1 MDLFTL
7 GTKLYDCRRKINYRC
22 VLVFMVC
29 SMMHHG
35 ESKALQE
42 FLQQTEMRKR
52 FFAAHPQVF
61 AQLTRQ
67 FFFRNSRAAE
77 RLTAIMQTFQVM
89 ERSFSDKAL
98 EYLYLDEQKP
108 LHLWEMPYGEEHTLS
123 LEMFFRNGEIREGS
137 MTLALCLDGEF
148 VYHINFWC
156 RRREKSKFFILAA
169 IKVPSMVWKS
179 TKSLRRLFLATVQ
192 RTLFCMLCV
201 FWRKNWRWMNSGLC
215 RIMVFMRITIS
226 AKIASCWFPMI
237 SSGRNAAGRLW
248 QINVSLHCRSLN
260 RVRRWRRFR
269 RESGQSIVNALL
281 FWMRWRKIC
290 RRRCKRIFGNF
301 SILPAFMKNSLTRSL
316 DRRILYT

>member
-22 VLVFMVC
+22 VLVFMVR

-156 RRREKSKFFILAA
+156 AQEGEKQVLYIGCHQGSKHGLEVNKELTKAFFGYRPKNFILYA
-169 IKVPSMVWKS
+169 
-179 TKSLRRLFLATVQ
+179 LRILAKELAVDEL
-192 RTLFCMLCV
+192 RAVSNYGFYANNHI
-201 FWRKNWRWMNSGLC
+201 RKNRKLLVSYDKFWKECGGE
-215 RIMVFMRITIS
+215 IM
-226 AKIASCWFPMI
+226 AD
-237 SSGRNAAGRLW
+237 
-248 QINVSLHCRSLN
+248 Q
-260 RVRRWRRFR
+260 RFFTLPLIEPR
-269 RESGQSIVNALL
+269 KTMEEVPTRKRAVYRKRFAFLDALEEDL
-281 FWMRWRKIC
+281 QKTLQ
-290 RRRCKRIFGNF
+290 KNF
-301 SILPAFMKNSLTRSL
+301 R
-316 DRRILYT
+316 

>member
-22 VLVFMVC
+22 VLVFMVR

-77 RLTAIMQTFQVM
+77 RLTAITQTFQVM

-156 RRREKSKFFILAA
+156 AQEGEKQVLYIGCHQGSKHGLEVNKELTKAFFGYRPKNFILYA
-169 IKVPSMVWKS
+169 
-179 TKSLRRLFLATVQ
+179 LRILAKELAVDEL
-192 RTLFCMLCV
+192 RAVSNYGFYANNHI
-201 FWRKNWRWMNSGLC
+201 RKNRKLLVSYDKFWKECGGE
-215 RIMVFMRITIS
+215 IM
-226 AKIASCWFPMI
+226 AD
-237 SSGRNAAGRLW
+237 
-248 QINVSLHCRSLN
+248 Q
-260 RVRRWRRFR
+260 RFFTR
-269 RESGQSIVNALL
+269 PLIEPRKTMEEVPTRKRAVYRKRFAFLDALEEDL
-281 FWMRWRKIC
+281 RKALQ
-290 RRRCKRIFGNF
+290 KNF
-301 SILPAFMKNSLTRSL
+301 H
-316 DRRILYT
+316 

>member
-156 RRREKSKFFILAA
+156 AQEGEKQVLYIGCHQGSKHGLEVNKELTKAFFGYRPKNFILYALSILA
-169 IKVPSMVWKS
+169 KELAVDE
-179 TKSLRRLFLATVQ
+179 LRAVSNYGFYANNHI
-192 RTLFCMLCV
+192 
-201 FWRKNWRWMNSGLC
+201 RKNRKLLVSYDKFWKECGGE
-215 RIMVFMRITIS
+215 IM
-226 AKIASCWFPMI
+226 AD
-237 SSGRNAAGRLW
+237 
-248 QINVSLHCRSLN
+248 Q
-260 RVRRWRRFR
+260 RFFTLPLIEPR
-269 RESGQSIVNALL
+269 KTMEEVPTRKRAVYRKRFAFLDALEEDL
-281 FWMRWRKIC
+281 QKTLQ
-290 RRRCKRIFGNF
+290 KNF
-301 SILPAFMKNSLTRSL
+301 R
-316 DRRILYT
+316 

>member
-22 VLVFMVC
+22 VLVFMVR

-42 FLQQTEMRKR
+42 FLQQTGMRKR

-77 RLTAIMQTFQVM
+77 RLTAITQTFQVM

-156 RRREKSKFFILAA
+156 AQEGEKQVLYIGCHQGSKHGLEVNKELTKAFFGYRPKNFILYA
-169 IKVPSMVWKS
+169 
-179 TKSLRRLFLATVQ
+179 LRILAKELAVDEL
-192 RTLFCMLCV
+192 RAVSNYGFYANNHI
-201 FWRKNWRWMNSGLC
+201 RKNRKLLVSYDKFWKECGGE
-215 RIMVFMRITIS
+215 IM
-226 AKIASCWFPMI
+226 AD
-237 SSGRNAAGRLW
+237 
-248 QINVSLHCRSLN
+248 Q
-260 RVRRWRRFR
+260 RFFTLPLIEPR
-269 RESGQSIVNALL
+269 KTMEEVPTRKRAVYRKRFAFLDALEEDL
-281 FWMRWRKIC
+281 QKTLQ
-290 RRRCKRIFGNF
+290 KNF
-301 SILPAFMKNSLTRSL
+301 R
-316 DRRILYT
+316 

>member
-77 RLTAIMQTFQVM
+77 RLTAITQTFQVM

-156 RRREKSKFFILAA
+156 AQEGEKQVLYIGCHQGSKHGLEVNKELTKAFFGYRPKNFILYA
-169 IKVPSMVWKS
+169 
-179 TKSLRRLFLATVQ
+179 LRILAKELAVDEL
-192 RTLFCMLCV
+192 RAVSNYGFYANNHI
-201 FWRKNWRWMNSGLC
+201 RKNRKLLVSYDKFWKECGGE
-215 RIMVFMRITIS
+215 IM
-226 AKIASCWFPMI
+226 AD
-237 SSGRNAAGRLW
+237 
-248 QINVSLHCRSLN
+248 Q
-260 RVRRWRRFR
+260 RFFTLPLIEPR
-269 RESGQSIVNALL
+269 KTMEEVPTRKRAVYRKRFAFLDALEEDL
-281 FWMRWRKIC
+281 QKTLQ
-290 RRRCKRIFGNF
+290 KNF
-301 SILPAFMKNSLTRSL
+301 R
-316 DRRILYT
+316 

>member
-22 VLVFMVC
+22 VLVFMVR

-77 RLTAIMQTFQVM
+77 RLTAITQTFQVM

-156 RRREKSKFFILAA
+156 AQEGEKQVLYIGCHQGSKHGLEVNKELKKAFFGYRPKNFILYA
-169 IKVPSMVWKS
+169 
-179 TKSLRRLFLATVQ
+179 LRILAKELAVDEL
-192 RTLFCMLCV
+192 RAVSNYGFYANNHI
-201 FWRKNWRWMNSGLC
+201 RKNRKLLVSYDKFWKECGGE
-215 RIMVFMRITIS
+215 IM
-226 AKIASCWFPMI
+226 AD
-237 SSGRNAAGRLW
+237 
-248 QINVSLHCRSLN
+248 Q
-260 RVRRWRRFR
+260 RFFTLPLIEPR
-269 RESGQSIVNALL
+269 KTMEEVPTRKRAVYRKRFAFLDALEEDL
-281 FWMRWRKIC
+281 QKTLQ
-290 RRRCKRIFGNF
+290 KNF
-301 SILPAFMKNSLTRSL
+301 R
-316 DRRILYT
+316 

>member
-22 VLVFMVC
+22 VLVFMVR

-77 RLTAIMQTFQVM
+77 RLTAITQTFQVM

-123 LEMFFRNGEIREGS
+123 LEMFFRNGEILEGS

-156 RRREKSKFFILAA
+156 AQEGEKQVLYIGCHQGSKHGLEVNKELTKAFFGYRPKNFILYA
-169 IKVPSMVWKS
+169 
-179 TKSLRRLFLATVQ
+179 LRILAKELAVDEL
-192 RTLFCMLCV
+192 RAVSNYGFYANNHI
-201 FWRKNWRWMNSGLC
+201 RKNRKLLVSYDKFWKECGGE
-215 RIMVFMRITIS
+215 IM
-226 AKIASCWFPMI
+226 AD
-237 SSGRNAAGRLW
+237 
-248 QINVSLHCRSLN
+248 Q
-260 RVRRWRRFR
+260 RFFTLPLIEPR
-269 RESGQSIVNALL
+269 KTMEEVPTRKRAVYRKRFAFLDALEEDL
-281 FWMRWRKIC
+281 QKTLQ
-290 RRRCKRIFGNF
+290 KNF
-301 SILPAFMKNSLTRSL
+301 R
-316 DRRILYT
+316 

>member
-156 RRREKSKFFILAA
+156 AQEGEKQVLYIGCHQGSKHGLEVNKELTKAFFGYRPKNFILYA
-169 IKVPSMVWKS
+169 
-179 TKSLRRLFLATVQ
+179 LRILAKELAVDEL
-192 RTLFCMLCV
+192 RAVSNYGFYANNHI
-201 FWRKNWRWMNSGLC
+201 RKNRKLLVSYDKFWKECGGE
-215 RIMVFMRITIS
+215 IM
-226 AKIASCWFPMI
+226 AD
-237 SSGRNAAGRLW
+237 
-248 QINVSLHCRSLN
+248 Q
-260 RVRRWRRFR
+260 RFFTLPLIEPR
-269 RESGQSIVNALL
+269 KTMEEVPTRKRAVYRKRFAFLDALEEDL
-281 FWMRWRKIC
+281 QKTLQ
-290 RRRCKRIFGNF
+290 KNF
-301 SILPAFMKNSLTRSL
+301 R
-316 DRRILYT
+316 

>member
-22 VLVFMVC
+22 VLVFMVR

-77 RLTAIMQTFQVM
+77 RLTAITQTFQVI

-123 LEMFFRNGEIREGS
+123 LEMFFRNGEIREGA

-156 RRREKSKFFILAA
+156 AQEGEKQVLYIGCHQGSKHGLEVNKELTKAFFGYRPKNFILYA
-169 IKVPSMVWKS
+169 
-179 TKSLRRLFLATVQ
+179 LRILAKELAVDEL
-192 RTLFCMLCV
+192 RAVSNYGFYANNHI
-201 FWRKNWRWMNSGLC
+201 RKNRKLLVSYDKFWKECGGE
-215 RIMVFMRITIS
+215 IM
-226 AKIASCWFPMI
+226 AD
-237 SSGRNAAGRLW
+237 
-248 QINVSLHCRSLN
+248 Q
-260 RVRRWRRFR
+260 RFFTLPLIEPR
-269 RESGQSIVNALL
+269 KTMEEVPTRKRAVYRKRFAFLDALEEDL
-281 FWMRWRKIC
+281 QKTLQ
-290 RRRCKRIFGNF
+290 KNF
-301 SILPAFMKNSLTRSL
+301 R
-316 DRRILYT
+316 

>member
-22 VLVFMVC
+22 VLVFMVR

-77 RLTAIMQTFQVM
+77 RLTAITQTFQVS

-156 RRREKSKFFILAA
+156 AQEGEKQVLYIGCNQGSKHGLEVNKELTKAFFGYRPKNFILY
-169 IKVPSMVWKS
+169 
-179 TKSLRRLFLATVQ
+179 
-192 RTLFCMLCV
+192 
-201 FWRKNWRWMNSGLC
+201 
-215 RIMVFMRITIS
+215 
-226 AKIASCWFPMI
+226 
-237 SSGRNAAGRLW
+237 
-248 QINVSLHCRSLN
+248 
-260 RVRRWRRFR
+260 
-269 RESGQSIVNALL
+269 AL
-281 FWMRWRKIC
+281 
-290 RRRCKRIFGNF
+290 
-301 SILPAFMKNSLTRSL
+301 
-316 DRRILYT
+316 RILAKELAVDELRAVSNYGFYANNHIRENRKLLVSYDKFWKECGGEIMADQRFFTLPLIEPRKTMEEVPTRKRAVYRKRFAFLDALEEDLQKTLQKNFR

>member
-22 VLVFMVC
+22 VLVFMVR

-42 FLQQTEMRKR
+42 FRQQTEMRKR
-52 FFAAHPQVF
+52 FFAAHPQVI

-77 RLTAIMQTFQVM
+77 RLTAITQTFQVI

-156 RRREKSKFFILAA
+156 AQEGEKQVLYIGCHQGSKHGLEVNKELTKAFFGYRPKNFILYA
-169 IKVPSMVWKS
+169 
-179 TKSLRRLFLATVQ
+179 LRILAKELAVDEL
-192 RTLFCMLCV
+192 RAVSNYGFYANNHI
-201 FWRKNWRWMNSGLC
+201 RKNRKLLVSYDKFWKECGGE
-215 RIMVFMRITIS
+215 IM
-226 AKIASCWFPMI
+226 AD
-237 SSGRNAAGRLW
+237 
-248 QINVSLHCRSLN
+248 Q
-260 RVRRWRRFR
+260 RFFTLPLIEPR
-269 RESGQSIVNALL
+269 KTMEEVPTRKRAVYRKRFAFLDALEEDL
-281 FWMRWRKIC
+281 QKTLQ
-290 RRRCKRIFGNF
+290 KNF
-301 SILPAFMKNSLTRSL
+301 R
-316 DRRILYT
+316 

>member
-22 VLVFMVC
+22 VLVFMVR

-77 RLTAIMQTFQVM
+77 RLTAITQTFQVM

-137 MTLALCLDGEF
+137 MTLALCLDGEV

-156 RRREKSKFFILAA
+156 AQEGEKQVLYIGCHQGSKHGLEVNKELTKAFFGYRPKNFILYA
-169 IKVPSMVWKS
+169 
-179 TKSLRRLFLATVQ
+179 LRILAKELAVDEL
-192 RTLFCMLCV
+192 RAVSNYGFYANNHI
-201 FWRKNWRWMNSGLC
+201 RKNRKLLVSYDKFWKECGGE
-215 RIMVFMRITIS
+215 IM
-226 AKIASCWFPMI
+226 AD
-237 SSGRNAAGRLW
+237 
-248 QINVSLHCRSLN
+248 Q
-260 RVRRWRRFR
+260 RFFTLPLIEPR
-269 RESGQSIVNALL
+269 KTMEEVPTRKRAVYRKRFAFLDALEEDL
-281 FWMRWRKIC
+281 QKTLQ
-290 RRRCKRIFGNF
+290 KNF
-301 SILPAFMKNSLTRSL
+301 R
-316 DRRILYT
+316 

>member
-22 VLVFMVC
+22 VLVFMVR

-77 RLTAIMQTFQVM
+77 RLTAITQTFQVM

-156 RRREKSKFFILAA
+156 AQEGEKQVLYIGCHQGSKHGLEVNKELTKAFFGYRPKNFILYA
-169 IKVPSMVWKS
+169 
-179 TKSLRRLFLATVQ
+179 LRILAKELAVDEL
-192 RTLFCMLCV
+192 RAVSNYGFYANNHI
-201 FWRKNWRWMNSGLC
+201 RKNRKLLVSYDKFWKECGGE
-215 RIMVFMRITIS
+215 IM
-226 AKIASCWFPMI
+226 AD
-237 SSGRNAAGRLW
+237 
-248 QINVSLHCRSLN
+248 Q
-260 RVRRWRRFR
+260 RFFTR
-269 RESGQSIVNALL
+269 PLIEPRKTMEEVPTRKRAVYRKRFAFLDALEEDL
-281 FWMRWRKIC
+281 QKTLQ
-290 RRRCKRIFGNF
+290 KNF
-301 SILPAFMKNSLTRSL
+301 R
-316 DRRILYT
+316 

>member
-22 VLVFMVC
+22 VLVFMVR

-77 RLTAIMQTFQVM
+77 RLTAITQTFQVM

-156 RRREKSKFFILAA
+156 AQEGEKQVLYIGCHQGSKHGLEVNKELTKAFFGYRPKNFILYA
-169 IKVPSMVWKS
+169 
-179 TKSLRRLFLATVQ
+179 LRILTRELAVDEL
-192 RTLFCMLCV
+192 RAVSNYGFYANNHI
-201 FWRKNWRWMNSGLC
+201 RKNRKLLVSYDKFWKECGGE
-215 RIMVFMRITIS
+215 IM
-226 AKIASCWFPMI
+226 AD
-237 SSGRNAAGRLW
+237 
-248 QINVSLHCRSLN
+248 Q
-260 RVRRWRRFR
+260 RFFTLPIIEPR
-269 RESGQSIVNALL
+269 KTMEEVPTRKRAVYRKRFAFLDALEEDL
-281 FWMRWRKIC
+281 RKALQ
-290 RRRCKRIFGNF
+290 KNF
-301 SILPAFMKNSLTRSL
+301 H
-316 DRRILYT
+316 

>member
-22 VLVFMVC
+22 VLVFMVR
-29 SMMHHG
+29 SMLHHD

-77 RLTAIMQTFQVM
+77 RLTAITQTFRVM
-89 ERSFSDKAL
+89 EKSFSDTAM

-156 RRREKSKFFILAA
+156 AQEGEKQVLYIGCHQGSKHGLEVNKELTKAFFGYRPKNFILYA
-169 IKVPSMVWKS
+169 
-179 TKSLRRLFLATVQ
+179 LRILAKELAVDEL
-192 RTLFCMLCV
+192 RAVSNYGFYANNHI
-201 FWRKNWRWMNSGLC
+201 RKNRKLLVSYDKFWKECGGE
-215 RIMVFMRITIS
+215 IM
-226 AKIASCWFPMI
+226 AD
-237 SSGRNAAGRLW
+237 
-248 QINVSLHCRSLN
+248 Q
-260 RVRRWRRFR
+260 RFFTLPLIEPR
-269 RESGQSIVNALL
+269 KTMEEVPTRKRAVYRKRFAFLDALEEDL
-281 FWMRWRKIC
+281 QKTLQ
-290 RRRCKRIFGNF
+290 KNF
-301 SILPAFMKNSLTRSL
+301 R
-316 DRRILYT
+316 

>member
-22 VLVFMVC
+22 VLVFMVR
-29 SMMHHG
+29 SMLHHD

-77 RLTAIMQTFQVM
+77 RLTAITQTFRVM
-89 ERSFSDKAL
+89 EKSFSDTAM

-156 RRREKSKFFILAA
+156 TREGEKQVLYIGCHQGSKHGLEVNKELTKAFFGYRPKNFILYA
-169 IKVPSMVWKS
+169 
-179 TKSLRRLFLATVQ
+179 LRILTRELAVDEL
-192 RTLFCMLCV
+192 RAVSNYGFYANNHI
-201 FWRKNWRWMNSGLC
+201 RKNRKLLVSYDKFWKECGGE
-215 RIMVFMRITIS
+215 IM
-226 AKIASCWFPMI
+226 AD
-237 SSGRNAAGRLW
+237 
-248 QINVSLHCRSLN
+248 Q
-260 RVRRWRRFR
+260 RFFTLPIIEPR
-269 RESGQSIVNALL
+269 KTMEEVPTRKRAVYRKRFAFLDALEEDL
-281 FWMRWRKIC
+281 RKALQ
-290 RRRCKRIFGNF
+290 KNF
-301 SILPAFMKNSLTRSL
+301 H
-316 DRRILYT
+316 

>member
-22 VLVFMVC
+22 VLVFMVR

-77 RLTAIMQTFQVM
+77 RLTAITQTFQVM

-156 RRREKSKFFILAA
+156 AQEGEKQVLYIGCHQGSKHGLEVNKELTKAFFGYRPKNFILYA
-169 IKVPSMVWKS
+169 
-179 TKSLRRLFLATVQ
+179 LRILAKELAVDEL
-192 RTLFCMLCV
+192 RAVSNYGFYANNHI
-201 FWRKNWRWMNSGLC
+201 RKNRKLLVSYDKFWKECGGE
-215 RIMVFMRITIS
+215 IM
-226 AKIASCWFPMI
+226 AD
-237 SSGRNAAGRLW
+237 
-248 QINVSLHCRSLN
+248 Q
-260 RVRRWRRFR
+260 RFFTLPLIEPR
-269 RESGQSIVNALL
+269 KTMEEVPTRKRAVYRKRFAFLDALEEDL
-281 FWMRWRKIC
+281 QKTLQ
-290 RRRCKRIFGNF
+290 KNF
-301 SILPAFMKNSLTRSL
+301 R
-316 DRRILYT
+316 

>member
-22 VLVFMVC
+22 VLVFMVR

-77 RLTAIMQTFQVM
+77 RLTAITQTFQVM

-156 RRREKSKFFILAA
+156 AQEGEKQVLYIGCHQGSKHGLEVNKELTKAFFGYRPKNFILYA
-169 IKVPSMVWKS
+169 
-179 TKSLRRLFLATVQ
+179 LRILAKELAVDEL
-192 RTLFCMLCV
+192 RAVSNYGFYANNHI
-201 FWRKNWRWMNSGLC
+201 RKNRKLLVSYDKFWKECGGEIMADQRFFTLP
-215 RIMVFMRITIS
+215 RI
-226 AKIASCWFPMI
+226 
-237 SSGRNAAGRLW
+237 
-248 QINVSLHCRSLN
+248 
-260 RVRRWRRFR
+260 
-269 RESGQSIVNALL
+269 
-281 FWMRWRKIC
+281 
-290 RRRCKRIFGNF
+290 
-301 SILPAFMKNSLTRSL
+301 
-316 DRRILYT
+316 

>member
-22 VLVFMVC
+22 VLVFMVR

-77 RLTAIMQTFQVM
+77 RLTAITQTFQVI

-156 RRREKSKFFILAA
+156 AQEGEKQVLYIGCHQGSKHGLEVNKELTKAFFGYRPKNFILYA
-169 IKVPSMVWKS
+169 
-179 TKSLRRLFLATVQ
+179 LRILAKELAVDEL
-192 RTLFCMLCV
+192 RAVSNYGFYANNHI
-201 FWRKNWRWMNSGLC
+201 RKNRKLLVSYDKFWKECGGE
-215 RIMVFMRITIS
+215 IM
-226 AKIASCWFPMI
+226 AD
-237 SSGRNAAGRLW
+237 
-248 QINVSLHCRSLN
+248 Q
-260 RVRRWRRFR
+260 RFFTLPLIEPR
-269 RESGQSIVNALL
+269 KTMEEVPTRKRAVYRKHFAFLDALEEDL
-281 FWMRWRKIC
+281 QKTLQ
-290 RRRCKRIFGNF
+290 KNF
-301 SILPAFMKNSLTRSL
+301 R
-316 DRRILYT
+316 

>member
-7 GTKLYDCRRKINYRC
+7 GTKLYDCRRKINYRY
-22 VLVFMVC
+22 VLVFMVR

-77 RLTAIMQTFQVM
+77 RLTAITQTFQVM

-156 RRREKSKFFILAA
+156 AQEGEKQVLYIGCHQGSKHGLEVNKELTKAFFGYRPKNFILYA
-169 IKVPSMVWKS
+169 
-179 TKSLRRLFLATVQ
+179 LRILAKELAVDEL
-192 RTLFCMLCV
+192 RAVSNYGFYANNHI
-201 FWRKNWRWMNSGLC
+201 RKNRKLLVSYDKFWKECGGE
-215 RIMVFMRITIS
+215 IM
-226 AKIASCWFPMI
+226 AD
-237 SSGRNAAGRLW
+237 
-248 QINVSLHCRSLN
+248 Q
-260 RVRRWRRFR
+260 RFFTLPLIEPR
-269 RESGQSIVNALL
+269 KTMEEVPTRKRAVYRKRFAFLDALEEDL
-281 FWMRWRKIC
+281 QKTLQ
-290 RRRCKRIFGNF
+290 KNF
-301 SILPAFMKNSLTRSL
+301 R
-316 DRRILYT
+316 

>member
-22 VLVFMVC
+22 VLVFMVR

-156 RRREKSKFFILAA
+156 AQEGEKQVLYIGCHQGSKHGLEVNKELTKAFFGYRPKNFILYA
-169 IKVPSMVWKS
+169 
-179 TKSLRRLFLATVQ
+179 LRILAKELAVDEL
-192 RTLFCMLCV
+192 RAVSNYGFYANNHI
-201 FWRKNWRWMNSGLC
+201 RKNR
-215 RIMVFMRITIS
+215 
-226 AKIASCWFPMI
+226 K
-237 SSGRNAAGRLW
+237 
-248 QINVSLHCRSLN
+248 
-260 RVRRWRRFR
+260 
-269 RESGQSIVNALL
+269 LL
-281 FWMRWRKIC
+281 V
-290 RRRCKRIFGNF
+290 
-301 SILPAFMKNSLTRSL
+301 
-316 DRRILYT
+316 

>member
-22 VLVFMVC
+22 VLVFMVR

-67 FFFRNSRAAE
+67 FFFRNFRAAE
-77 RLTAIMQTFQVM
+77 RLTAITQTFQVM

-156 RRREKSKFFILAA
+156 AQEGEKQVLYIGCHQGSKHGLEVNKELTKAFFGYRPKNFILYA
-169 IKVPSMVWKS
+169 
-179 TKSLRRLFLATVQ
+179 LRILAKELAVDEL
-192 RTLFCMLCV
+192 RAVSNYGFYANNHI
-201 FWRKNWRWMNSGLC
+201 RKNRKLLVSYDKFWKECGGE
-215 RIMVFMRITIS
+215 IM
-226 AKIASCWFPMI
+226 AD
-237 SSGRNAAGRLW
+237 
-248 QINVSLHCRSLN
+248 Q
-260 RVRRWRRFR
+260 RFFTLPLIEPR
-269 RESGQSIVNALL
+269 KTMEEVPTRKRAVYRKRFAFLDALEEDL
-281 FWMRWRKIC
+281 QKTLQ
-290 RRRCKRIFGNF
+290 KNF
-301 SILPAFMKNSLTRSL
+301 R
-316 DRRILYT
+316 